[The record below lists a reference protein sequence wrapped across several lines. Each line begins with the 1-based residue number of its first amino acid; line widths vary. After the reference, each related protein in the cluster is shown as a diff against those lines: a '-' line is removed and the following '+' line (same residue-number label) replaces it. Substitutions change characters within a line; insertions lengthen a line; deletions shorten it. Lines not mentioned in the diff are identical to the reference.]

1 MGVVITATGASHATD
16 TASSVTHA
24 ARAARIALES
34 ANAAT
39 DSVGVLIN
47 TGVYRD
53 SNMVEP
59 AMAALIQKEVG
70 IGLEYAE
77 HDPRSFSFDLMNGAC
92 GVLDAVEVAGALLAT
107 GSTGRVLVVAGDTH
121 PSLAGADAPADFAYA
136 TAGAA
141 LLLEHVP
148 GPDGFGTVAVELAD
162 GPVAVAGFGDLS
174 TMGSTGRSKM
184 TVERDD
190 DAEQRL
196 LDVAVAAGSRALSEY
211 RTTAGAEDAA
221 GMVLIA
227 SQPTPGFRAALA
239 EKLGVELLDDGVG
252 EHVTGDTHTATLPL
266 AYHHAAASGRLDGI
280 RSIVMVAAGAGPSAA
295 AAVYRIPEDSAR

>member
-1 MGVVITATGASHATD
+1 MGVVITATGASHGAD

-24 ARAARIALES
+24 ARAARSAIES
-34 ANAAT
+34 AGAAPE
-39 DSVGVLIN
+39 SVGVLIN

-59 AMAALIQKEVG
+59 AMAALIQKEAG
-70 IGLEYAE
+70 IGLEYTE

-121 PSLAGADAPADFAYA
+121 PSLAGADAPADFPYA

-148 GPDGFGTVAVELAD
+148 GVDGFGSVAVELAD
-162 GPVAVAGFGDLS
+162 GPVAVAGFGDLA
-174 TMGSTGRSKM
+174 TMGATGRSSM
-184 TVERDD
+184 TVERAD

-196 LDVAVAAGSRALSEY
+196 LDVAVAAGSRALSGY
-211 RTTAGAEDAA
+211 GNSTAA
-221 GMVLIA
+221 GDTADMVLIA
-227 SQPTPGFRAALA
+227 SQPTAGFRAALA
-239 EKLGVELLDDGVG
+239 EKLGVAVLDDGVG

-266 AYHHAAASGRLDGI
+266 AFHHASTSGRLDGI
-280 RSIVMVAAGAGPSAA
+280 RTILMVAAGSGPSAA
-295 AAVYRIPEDSAR
+295 AAVYRIPETSAR